1 MSRAK
6 GNSRARLARGFDF
19 AAHTLHK
26 QSWLLLSSV
35 PKGSHTD
42 PVMLKTV
49 ESSLGCTFGSMVLQ
63 SFSVELILKSI
74 LIRLGIS
81 PPKHHNLAKL
91 FALLPENVRE
101 AAERNYVRIIGTS
114 TKNMD
119 VLSVALSK
127 SLQQNSNAFEEFRY
141 MDEHCPQRARIG
153 ELQNAF
159 TALHEIFMHDQS

>member
-26 QSWLLLSSV
+26 QSWMLLSLV
-35 PKGSHTD
+35 PKGKHTD

-74 LIRLGIS
+74 LIRFGIF
-81 PPKHHNLAKL
+81 PPKHHNLGKL
-91 FALLPENVRE
+91 FALLPEKVRE
-101 AAERNYVRIIGTS
+101 AAERNYVRIIGT
-114 TKNMD
+114 TGKNMVVVSD
-119 VLSVALSK
+119 ALFK
-127 SLQQNSNAFEEFRY
+127 ALQQNSNAFEEFRY
-141 MDEHCPQRARIG
+141 VDEYSPKDARIG

-159 TALHEIFMHDQS
+159 TALHEIFMHEQS